1 MPPGRITTGG
11 VLVTG
16 ATGLLGRRLCAALVR
31 DGCAV
36 RALTRGPGG
45 ASTSLHPAIET
56 VTWDGVHPPPAAL
69 DGLRAV
75 VHLAGEPVFGGVPSA
90 ARKRRIRNSRIDS
103 SNALVG
109 ALCDLPADRR
119 PRVLVCASA
128 IGFYGSRGDE
138 PLDED
143 AGAGSGFLA
152 DVCRDWEAAA
162 GAAMSCGVR
171 TVMLRIGI
179 VLAREG
185 GALPLMSLPF
195 RFGAGG
201 RLGSGRQ
208 WVAWIHAD
216 DLVRLIRAA
225 LDDDRYQG
233 PVNAVAPEPVRNA
246 DLTRELARVL
256 RRPAAIPVPAA
267 AVRLLLGELA
277 GELLGSRRVVPRRA
291 DALGFRFE
299 HASLSAA
306 LRSELAPDQ

>member
-1 MPPGRITTGG
+1 MTAEAGSKSG
-11 VLVTG
+11 VLITG
-16 ATGLLGRRLCAALVR
+16 ATGLVGRRLGTALVR

-36 RALTRGPGG
+36 RALTRRPSAAR
-45 ASTSLHPAIET
+45 ASLDPAIET
-56 VTWDGVHPPPAAL
+56 LPWDGVHPPPEAL

-75 VHLAGEPVFGGVPSA
+75 VHLAGEPVFGGLPTA
-90 ARKRRIRNSRIDS
+90 ARRRRIRDSRIDS
-103 SNALVG
+103 SDALVE
-109 ALCDLPADRR
+109 AIRKLPADRR
-119 PRVLVCASA
+119 PVVLVCASA
-128 IGFYGSRGDE
+128 VGFYGSRGEE
-138 PLDED
+138 PLGED

-162 GAAMSCGVR
+162 GAATSCGVR

-185 GALPLMSLPF
+185 GALPLMALPF

-201 RLGSGRQ
+201 RLGNGRQ
-208 WVAWIHAD
+208 WMAWIHAD

-225 LDDDRYQG
+225 LDDDRYRG

-246 DLTRELARVL
+246 DFTRELARVL
-256 RRPAAIPVPAA
+256 RRPAAIPVPAS

-291 DALGFRFE
+291 DALGFRFD

-306 LRSELAPDQ
+306 LRRELAPDQ